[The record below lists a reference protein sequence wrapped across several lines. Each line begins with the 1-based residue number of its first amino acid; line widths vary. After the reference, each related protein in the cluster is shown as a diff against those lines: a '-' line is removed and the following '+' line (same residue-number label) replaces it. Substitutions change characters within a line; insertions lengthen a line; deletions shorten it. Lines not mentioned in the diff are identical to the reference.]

1 MRRVRTT
8 HNWYPRNSRTRTRP
22 AHPTQPSLLEAQHL
36 AARSRSLGSHK
47 GSARPLRNVKSA
59 APSRQSKRR
68 RADGRLVTWE
78 CIHITSPSRRPH
90 EAHLACSTETHADH
104 IPESST
110 LQLYRKSRRA
120 MSRRVTRSRAKGTP
134 APPSVERAH
143 VGSRVRFARINR
155 ECVGWTAPKVL
166 AEPSTGWLC
175 RRLLQYFLFGD
186 GVESG
191 EGRLMGYY
199 TLNNQRA
206 ANKTCEAE
214 GAARRGS
221 ATPRRGWVR

>member
-1 MRRVRTT
+1 M
-8 HNWYPRNSRTRTRP
+8 P
-22 AHPTQPSLLEAQHL
+22 
-36 AARSRSLGSHK
+36 
-47 GSARPLRNVKSA
+47 
-59 APSRQSKRR
+59 
-68 RADGRLVTWE
+68 
-78 CIHITSPSRRPH
+78 I
-90 EAHLACSTETHADH
+90 
-104 IPESST
+104 
-110 LQLYRKSRRA
+110 
-120 MSRRVTRSRAKGTP
+120 
-134 APPSVERAH
+134 VERAH